1 MANILDPTDT
11 AANAR
16 MQKTVQDAM
25 IVQDSTPLGNTN
37 EPLTDKNGDGV
48 IDSNDAGVING
59 GDFQT
64 YTEEDLRKA
73 KKTAG
78 HDAIC
83 AALQKDPNATQFKY
97 GGSMYNIP
105 PGTTC

>member
-25 IVQDSTPLGNTN
+25 VVQDSTPLGASTDPPPNTN
-37 EPLTDKNGDGV
+37 MNIAYQNYTD
-48 IDSNDAGVING
+48 
-59 GDFQT
+59 
-64 YTEEDLRKA
+64 EDLA
-73 KKTAG
+73 KGKVEAG
-78 HDAIC
+78 KEAIC

-105 PGTTC
+105 QGYTC